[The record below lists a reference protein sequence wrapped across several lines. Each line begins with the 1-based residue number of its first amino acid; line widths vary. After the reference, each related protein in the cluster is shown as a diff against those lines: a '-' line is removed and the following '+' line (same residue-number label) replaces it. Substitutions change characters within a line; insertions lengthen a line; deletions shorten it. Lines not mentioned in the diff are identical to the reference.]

1 MHLRFQQKKAKKVSD
16 THPTRAGVMLSV
28 QSKKDP
34 SIDPHFS
41 RLYNEYDF
49 LGDNSETSISTK

>member
-16 THPTRAGVMLSV
+16 THPTKAGVMLSV

-41 RLYNEYDF
+41 RLYNEY
-49 LGDNSETSISTK
+49 ER